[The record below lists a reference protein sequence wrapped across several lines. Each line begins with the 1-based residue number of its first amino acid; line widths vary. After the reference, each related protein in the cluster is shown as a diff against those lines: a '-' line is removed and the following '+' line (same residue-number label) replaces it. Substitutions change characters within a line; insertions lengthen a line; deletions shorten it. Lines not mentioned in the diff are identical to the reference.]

1 MVGEEI
7 GEVDDLLVDEQ
18 GHKVCF
24 LQVASWRCLGL
35 GATKFFD
42 GSGRGLH

>member
-24 LQVASWRCLGL
+24 LQVASWRFFGL
-35 GATKFFD
+35 GATKLFD
-42 GSGRGLH
+42 ASGRGLH